1 MNNIKNKI
9 DSYFSDFKRSFD
21 SISLPNV
28 DIFFNDVLN
37 LWIEKKS
44 LFICGNGGSAGN
56 ANHIVND
63 FIYGVAMQTGKGINA
78 ISLAS
83 NPSVIT
89 CLANDINYDAIF
101 SEQLAVHGKPG
112 DHLLVLSGSG
122 NSPNIINVIQAAK
135 KMGIKSHGIIG
146 FDGGEAK
153 RILDNAIHIK
163 INDMQISEDFQ
174 LIICHMLMQWLHEKN
189 KINE

>member
-9 DSYFSDFKRSFD
+9 ETYTSKLTKCLDL
-21 SISLPNV
+21 ILLPNV
-28 DIFFNDVLN
+28 EVFFNDVLN
-37 LWIEKKS
+37 LWSEKKA

-63 FIYGVAMQTGKGINA
+63 LIYGVAMQHGKGINA

-89 CLANDINYDAIF
+89 CLANDINYDVIF

-122 NSPNIINVIQAAK
+122 NSPNIIKVIQTAK

-189 KINE
+189 EINE